1 MTSQVTGAGEELN
14 RKKLFM
20 KMKFHV
26 ESFSSLLNKKKK
38 REERINFLLDPLAV
52 GLMTLQYSPKCAEYD
67 EFQINIALCVVRH
80 FLFLIQV
87 CFVFLLHKKDC

>member
-38 REERINFLLDPLAV
+38 KKEKKQKPPKHCYLLAFRGVHFKVSYVTKLQKD
-52 GLMTLQYSPKCAEYD
+52 LMW
-67 EFQINIALCVVRH
+67 
-80 FLFLIQV
+80 
-87 CFVFLLHKKDC
+87 

>member
-38 REERINFLLDPLAV
+38 KKEKKELIFRTLPEIAEDIAETLSLPDSSMFCFPLA
-52 GLMTLQYSPKCAEYD
+52 
-67 EFQINIALCVVRH
+67 
-80 FLFLIQV
+80 
-87 CFVFLLHKKDC
+87 